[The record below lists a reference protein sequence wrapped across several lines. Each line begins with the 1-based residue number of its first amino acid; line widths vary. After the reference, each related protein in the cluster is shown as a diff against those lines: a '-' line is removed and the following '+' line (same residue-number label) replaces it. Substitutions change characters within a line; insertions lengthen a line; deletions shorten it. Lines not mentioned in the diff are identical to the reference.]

1 MNEAIKKAILEKIKE
16 YDKILIFRHFRP
28 DGDAVGSTK
37 GLAAM
42 LKLTYPEKKIYLQN
56 ADFSDYLSF
65 LGGEDEIL
73 PDEEYADALPT
84 EVSFAV
90 GLAAFLLFVVFMV
103 MPMIASVSVHFKSF
117 TVSLYAAVFM
127 MVFFTAF
134 CVPSVVYPVCNDTHN
149 YSDYEQHCKQ
159 DHCLLW
165 NHRKHDKRLV
175 A

>member
-1 MNEAIKKAILEKIKE
+1 MAGMCLVVVTCMCCMVMSE
-16 YDKILIFRHFRP
+16 
-28 DGDAVGSTK
+28 
-37 GLAAM
+37 
-42 LKLTYPEKKIYLQN
+42 
-56 ADFSDYLSF
+56 LS
-65 LGGEDEIL
+65 GCKSCDEDRKS
-73 PDEEYADALPT
+73 EEHADALPA

-90 GLAAFLLFVVFMV
+90 GLAAFLLFVVFMI
-103 MPMIASVSVHFKSF
+103 MPMIASVSMHFKSF

-134 CVPSVVYPVCNDTHN
+134 GVLSVVYPVCNDTHN

-165 NHRKHDKRLV
+165 NHREHDKRFV

>member
-1 MNEAIKKAILEKIKE
+1 MADMSLVDMADMSLVVMAGMRLMVVAELTCGKG
-16 YDKILIFRHFRP
+16 
-28 DGDAVGSTK
+28 GD
-37 GLAAM
+37 
-42 LKLTYPEKKIYLQN
+42 
-56 ADFSDYLSF
+56 
-65 LGGEDEIL
+65 EDRKS
-73 PDEEYADALPT
+73 EEYADALPA

-90 GLAAFLLFVVFMV
+90 GLAAFLLFVVFMI
-103 MPMIASVSVHFKSF
+103 MPMIASVSMHFKSF